1 MVVAMEA
8 AVAAMSSVA
17 WAAESLRVESDE
29 SMFSVHVAIVIDIS
43 LSVKTWIGSGEL
55 PLAAWTR

>member
-1 MVVAMEA
+1 MEA

-17 WAAESLRVESDE
+17 WAAESLGVESDV

-43 LSVKTWIGSGEL
+43 LSVKT
-55 PLAAWTR
+55 